1 MTNHDQRGS
10 LARAARPERVKTS
23 PSSGLATKLDETR
36 VKCGRRKGT
45 MGGSRIRDERGVALV
60 EFALVLPCCSCSSS
74 GCSSSARRST
84 TGWTRT
90 TSRTR
95 ASALRSS
102 TRIRARLPVR
112 RCRPWVKAQG
122 DTNEFRNG
130 GTSSVPTAAQVTICF
145 PDGVT
150 ESDSGDAIRVKVA
163 VGYNLIPF
171 ISNTARHRSG
181 AARRHGNAADRAC
194 CEGAPHSCVCG

>member
-1 MTNHDQRGS
+1 
-10 LARAARPERVKTS
+10 
-23 PSSGLATKLDETR
+23 
-36 VKCGRRKGT
+36 

-60 EFALVLPCCSCSSS
+60 EFALVLPLLLLLLF
-74 GCSSSARRST
+74 GMLEFGKAFNYWLDANHLANEGVRFAVVNKNP
-84 TGWTRT
+84 GAP
-90 TSRTR
+90 
-95 ASALRSS
+95 ASQTLQA
-102 TRIRARLPVR
+102 
-112 RCRPWVKAQG
+112 WVKAQG

-181 AARRHGNAADRAC
+181 AARRHGNAADRAS
-194 CEGAPHSCVCG
+194 CEGAARSCVRG